1 MLVGF
6 IKKGNAGIGKNI
18 SEQYNKEPDVIP
30 FFRFLMLTI
39 SIIFDYIIVT
49 QLEWMKIDKLWTV
62 IRFYLF
68 IAGMLGLALFVLVKR
83 LKRPFREQKHRYKL
97 LMFSLFFLVPL
108 FYLMLTAYSSSV
120 YRILPVNRGGK
131 LPITRATIILKS
143 SETERP
149 LIDID
154 TNKGVIGPLFIL
166 EQNEEDIYFI
176 LDKYPAFGA
185 DPKFGKVYAMKK
197 PDIFF
202 IEHEKFDTRAF
213 WFKERKK
220 RK

>member
-1 MLVGF
+1 M
-6 IKKGNAGIGKNI
+6 
-18 SEQYNKEPDVIP
+18 
-30 FFRFLMLTI
+30 
-39 SIIFDYIIVT
+39 
-49 QLEWMKIDKLWTV
+49 
-62 IRFYLF
+62 
-68 IAGMLGLALFVLVKR
+68 AGMLGLVLFMLVKR
-83 LKRPFREQKHRYKL
+83 LKRPFREQKHKYKL

-108 FYLMLTAYSSSV
+108 FYLMLTAYGSSV

-131 LPITRATIILKS
+131 LPVTRATIILKP

-166 EQNEEDIYFI
+166 EQNEEDVYFI

-197 PDIFF
+197 TDIFS